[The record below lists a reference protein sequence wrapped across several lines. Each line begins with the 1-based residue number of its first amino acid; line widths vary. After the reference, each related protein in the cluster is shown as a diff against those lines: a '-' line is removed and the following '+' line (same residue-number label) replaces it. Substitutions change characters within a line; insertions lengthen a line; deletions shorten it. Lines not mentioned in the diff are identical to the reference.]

1 VAAELLETCL
11 PGNSCTV
18 CQGRGCARG
27 NRIGA
32 PEPGFT
38 MAERLQDYRATS
50 TIDILDR
57 VLDKGIVIDGWWRF
71 YVGGLHL
78 MTIDA
83 RVVVASIETYLRHA
97 PILAQ
102 AGPLSWG
109 EVQYSL
115 PVPAVPPEVPPVKK
129 PRARKR

>member
-1 VAAELLETCL
+1 
-11 PGNSCTV
+11 
-18 CQGRGCARG
+18 
-27 NRIGA
+27 
-32 PEPGFT
+32 
-38 MAERLQDYRATS
+38 MAETLQDYRGTS

-97 PILAQ
+97 PVLAQ
-102 AGPLSWG
+102 AGPFSWG

-115 PVPAVPPEVPPVKK
+115 PVPAVPPVKK

>member
-1 VAAELLETCL
+1 
-11 PGNSCTV
+11 
-18 CQGRGCARG
+18 
-27 NRIGA
+27 
-32 PEPGFT
+32 

-78 MTIDA
+78 MTVDA

-97 PILAQ
+97 PTLDQ
-102 AGPLSWG
+102 ACPLTWG
-109 EVQYSL
+109 EVQYSMHPPPVL
-115 PVPAVPPEVPPVKK
+115 PVSPEKK
-129 PRARKR
+129 PRVAGANAPRTSRVRR

>member
-1 VAAELLETCL
+1 
-11 PGNSCTV
+11 
-18 CQGRGCARG
+18 
-27 NRIGA
+27 
-32 PEPGFT
+32 

-78 MTIDA
+78 MTVDA

-97 PILAQ
+97 PMLAR
-102 AGPLSWG
+102 AGPLTWG
-109 EVQYSL
+109 EVQYSMQPPL
-115 PVPAVPPEVPPVKK
+115 VPPAPPVPPVPPEKK
-129 PRARKR
+129 PRARRR